1 MYPLSNELKELIA
14 VMNTS
19 LTRLDPFTLIDD
31 VFRTMRTPGVDAAQR
46 QSGFVP
52 PVDAHREDEDLVLSA
67 DLPGIDPDKDVSVEL
82 TGRTLTVSGERRSQ
96 TEADGLREVR
106 YGSFSRTITLP
117 SEVSGDSITAN
128 YESGVLKV
136 RVAGVYAAEQPRKI
150 QVSSAERPQT
160 IDS

>member
-1 MYPLSNELKELIA
+1 M
-14 VMNTS
+14 MNTS

-31 VFRTMRTPGVDAAQR
+31 VFRTMRTPALDSTQR

-52 PVDAHREDEDLVLSA
+52 AVDAHREGEDLVLSA

-82 TGRTLTVSGERRSQ
+82 TGRTLTVSGERHSK

-117 SEVSGDSITAN
+117 GEVSGDAITAS
-128 YESGVLKV
+128 YESGVLSV

-150 QVSSAERPQT
+150 QVTSNERQQT
-160 IDS
+160 LET